1 MYGLWEGKTMRHVC
15 CSVTRVYW
23 ELGGLQSGLYSKYQ
37 GLLFIC
43 VEIGVGQ
50 ENEKEKEERG

>member
-1 MYGLWEGKTMRHVC
+1 MRHVS

-50 ENEKEKEERG
+50 EKEKEKEERG